1 MAYSELV
8 KSFERIRNY
17 MREFYVYGFKSR
29 DEYGMKSAR
38 SYDNERRRIE
48 SWLGDYM
55 SFHQES
61 SGKNVFLS
69 LDSRRVPRNPLYK
82 AFKAKSFTDKDITLH
97 FYILDILADGSVLS
111 SKEIVDRINDD
122 YLSHFNGD
130 FSLDESIQIGAIKL
144 NQALEVLDSFN
155 ERIAP
160 QYYTELHPKVA
171 EITKLSNR
179 DLQKGK
185 GFHTVF
191 DSFCDWCG
199 DDFVFLVWGTEDL
212 RILRKNMDLHNIDTS
227 FMPPCFNLQ
236 NIFVDQVTH
245 DTKQYAL
252 ANALA
257 IVGEVPFDSHDA
269 LNDARSAALLC
280 IHLGLIRGLNEY
292 KETVE
297 NRNGIVESY
306 EFEEPYADIGDAL
319 SDDYVVSFECPHC
332 GEIVWGENWI
342 RKTGTNLLSLSQCSD
357 GQEYLISLKFR
368 PIAENKV
375 VVKRLV
381 YALTDELRT
390 DYQQCMEQAA
400 AWSKYV
406 IPAYSF

>member
-1 MAYSELV
+1 MTINAAVETTQARHPVLSNGYGSIQIDGFSGLIPKKCFCIMAEGY
-8 KSFERIRNY
+8 RY
-17 MREFYVYGFKSR
+17 
-29 DEYGMKSAR
+29 
-38 SYDNERRRIE
+38 
-48 SWLGDYM
+48 
-55 SFHQES
+55 QEHGIS
-61 SGKNVFLS
+61 
-69 LDSRRVPRNPLYK
+69 
-82 AFKAKSFTDKDITLH
+82 T
-97 FYILDILADGSVLS
+97 GSVLFCQRAA
-111 SKEIVDRINDD
+111 EINDGVEWNQA
-122 YLSHFNGD
+122 LT
-130 FSLDESIQIGAIKL
+130 FSEMVKDPVFLTGEIIQIGAIKL
-144 NQALEVLDSFN
+144 NQTLEVVDSFN
-155 ERIAP
+155 EQIAP

-191 DSFCDWCG
+191 NSFCDWCG

-269 LNDARSAALLC
+269 LNDARSTALLC
-280 IHLGLIRGLNEY
+280 THLDLIRGLNEY

>member
-1 MAYSELV
+1 VEYIVMDMEWNQVLTFSEMV
-8 KSFERIRNY
+8 K
-17 MREFYVYGFKSR
+17 
-29 DEYGMKSAR
+29 DP
-38 SYDNERRRIE
+38 
-48 SWLGDYM
+48 
-55 SFHQES
+55 
-61 SGKNVFLS
+61 VFL
-69 LDSRRVPRNPLYK
+69 
-82 AFKAKSFTDKDITLH
+82 T
-97 FYILDILADGSVLS
+97 G
-111 SKEIVDRINDD
+111 EI
-122 YLSHFNGD
+122 
-130 FSLDESIQIGAIKL
+130 IQIGAIKL
-144 NQALEVLDSFN
+144 NQTLEVVDSFN

-191 DSFCDWCG
+191 NSFCDWCG

-212 RILRKNMDLHNIDTS
+212 RILRKNMELHNIDTS

-269 LNDARSAALLC
+269 LNDARSTALLC
-280 IHLGLIRGLNEY
+280 THLDLIRGLNEY

-390 DYQQCMEQAA
+390 DYQQCMEQAT

>member
-1 MAYSELV
+1 MPIGIIRIVRSFGHRQLYDDYNRTIEGAIAVEYIVMDMEWNQALNFSEMV
-8 KSFERIRNY
+8 K
-17 MREFYVYGFKSR
+17 
-29 DEYGMKSAR
+29 DP
-38 SYDNERRRIE
+38 
-48 SWLGDYM
+48 
-55 SFHQES
+55 
-61 SGKNVFLS
+61 VFL
-69 LDSRRVPRNPLYK
+69 
-82 AFKAKSFTDKDITLH
+82 T
-97 FYILDILADGSVLS
+97 G
-111 SKEIVDRINDD
+111 EI
-122 YLSHFNGD
+122 
-130 FSLDESIQIGAIKL
+130 IQIGAIKL
-144 NQALEVLDSFN
+144 NQTLEVVDSFN

-191 DSFCDWCG
+191 NSFCDWCG

-269 LNDARSAALLC
+269 LNDARSTALLC
-280 IHLGLIRGLNEY
+280 THLDLIRGLNEY

-297 NRNGIVESY
+297 NRDGIVESY

-342 RKTGTNLLSLSQCSD
+342 RKTGTSLLSLSQCSD

-381 YALTDELRT
+381 YALTDELQT

>member
-1 MAYSELV
+1 MTLCSWSGGRKIFV
-8 KSFERIRNY
+8 FCERIWISIILIPALCPRVSIY
-17 MREFYVYGFKSR
+17 RT
-29 DEYGMKSAR
+29 
-38 SYDNERRRIE
+38 
-48 SWLGDYM
+48 
-55 SFHQES
+55 
-61 SGKNVFLS
+61 S
-69 LDSRRVPRNPLYK
+69 LW
-82 AFKAKSFTDKDITLH
+82 
-97 FYILDILADGSVLS
+97 
-111 SKEIVDRINDD
+111 
-122 YLSHFNGD
+122 
-130 FSLDESIQIGAIKL
+130 IKL
-144 NQALEVLDSFN
+144 
-155 ERIAP
+155 
-160 QYYTELHPKVA
+160 H
-171 EITKLSNR
+171 
-179 DLQKGK
+179 
-185 GFHTVF
+185 
-191 DSFCDWCG
+191 
-199 DDFVFLVWGTEDL
+199 
-212 RILRKNMDLHNIDTS
+212 
-227 FMPPCFNLQ
+227 
-236 NIFVDQVTH
+236 FVDQVTH

-280 IHLGLIRGLNEY
+280 THLGLIRGLNEY
-292 KETVE
+292 KEAVE

-381 YALTDELRT
+381 HALTDELRT

>member
-1 MAYSELV
+1 MEYIVLDMEWNQALNFSEMV
-8 KSFERIRNY
+8 KEP
-17 MREFYVYGFKSR
+17 
-29 DEYGMKSAR
+29 
-38 SYDNERRRIE
+38 
-48 SWLGDYM
+48 
-55 SFHQES
+55 
-61 SGKNVFLS
+61 VFL
-69 LDSRRVPRNPLYK
+69 
-82 AFKAKSFTDKDITLH
+82 T
-97 FYILDILADGSVLS
+97 G
-111 SKEIVDRINDD
+111 EI
-122 YLSHFNGD
+122 
-130 FSLDESIQIGAIKL
+130 IQIGAIKL
-144 NQALEVLDSFN
+144 NQTLEVVDSFN

-191 DSFCDWCG
+191 NSFCDWCG

-269 LNDARSAALLC
+269 LNDARSTALLC
-280 IHLGLIRGLNEY
+280 THLDLIRGLNEY

>member
-1 MAYSELV
+1 MEYIVMDMEWNQALTFSEMV
-8 KSFERIRNY
+8 K
-17 MREFYVYGFKSR
+17 
-29 DEYGMKSAR
+29 DP
-38 SYDNERRRIE
+38 
-48 SWLGDYM
+48 
-55 SFHQES
+55 
-61 SGKNVFLS
+61 VFL
-69 LDSRRVPRNPLYK
+69 
-82 AFKAKSFTDKDITLH
+82 T
-97 FYILDILADGSVLS
+97 G
-111 SKEIVDRINDD
+111 EI
-122 YLSHFNGD
+122 
-130 FSLDESIQIGAIKL
+130 IQIGAIKL
-144 NQALEVLDSFN
+144 NQTLEVVDSFN
-155 ERIAP
+155 EQIAP

-179 DLQKGK
+179 VLQKGK

-191 DSFCDWCG
+191 NSFCDWCG

-236 NIFVDQVTH
+236 NIFADQVTH

-269 LNDARSAALLC
+269 LNDARSTALLC
-280 IHLGLIRGLNEY
+280 THLDLIRGLNEY

-319 SDDYVVSFECPHC
+319 NDDYVVSFECPHC

>member
-1 MAYSELV
+1 MDMEWNQALTFSEMV
-8 KSFERIRNY
+8 K
-17 MREFYVYGFKSR
+17 
-29 DEYGMKSAR
+29 DP
-38 SYDNERRRIE
+38 
-48 SWLGDYM
+48 
-55 SFHQES
+55 
-61 SGKNVFLS
+61 VFL
-69 LDSRRVPRNPLYK
+69 
-82 AFKAKSFTDKDITLH
+82 T
-97 FYILDILADGSVLS
+97 G
-111 SKEIVDRINDD
+111 EI
-122 YLSHFNGD
+122 
-130 FSLDESIQIGAIKL
+130 IQIGAIKL
-144 NQALEVLDSFN
+144 NQTLEVVDSFN
-155 ERIAP
+155 EQIAP

-191 DSFCDWCG
+191 NSFCDWCG

-257 IVGEVPFDSHDA
+257 IVGEVAFDSHDA
-269 LNDARSAALLC
+269 LNDARSTALLC
-280 IHLGLIRGLNEY
+280 THLDLIRGLNEY

-297 NRNGIVESY
+297 NRN
-306 EFEEPYADIGDAL
+306 
-319 SDDYVVSFECPHC
+319 
-332 GEIVWGENWI
+332 VWGENWI

>member
-1 MAYSELV
+1 M
-8 KSFERIRNY
+8 
-17 MREFYVYGFKSR
+17 
-29 DEYGMKSAR
+29 
-38 SYDNERRRIE
+38 
-48 SWLGDYM
+48 
-55 SFHQES
+55 
-61 SGKNVFLS
+61 
-69 LDSRRVPRNPLYK
+69 
-82 AFKAKSFTDKDITLH
+82 
-97 FYILDILADGSVLS
+97 
-111 SKEIVDRINDD
+111 
-122 YLSHFNGD
+122 
-130 FSLDESIQIGAIKL
+130 
-144 NQALEVLDSFN
+144 
-155 ERIAP
+155 
-160 QYYTELHPKVA
+160 
-171 EITKLSNR
+171 
-179 DLQKGK
+179 
-185 GFHTVF
+185 
-191 DSFCDWCG
+191 
-199 DDFVFLVWGTEDL
+199 FLVWG
-212 RILRKNMDLHNIDTS
+212 RKIFVFLRKNMDLHNIDTS

-269 LNDARSAALLC
+269 LNDARSTALLC
-280 IHLGLIRGLNEY
+280 THLDLIRGLNEY

-332 GEIVWGENWI
+332 GEIVWGE
-342 RKTGTNLLSLSQCSD
+342 KTGSERRVQISCLYHSAAMDKNTLLA
-357 GQEYLISLKFR
+357 SLKFR

>member
-1 MAYSELV
+1 M
-8 KSFERIRNY
+8 
-17 MREFYVYGFKSR
+17 
-29 DEYGMKSAR
+29 
-38 SYDNERRRIE
+38 
-48 SWLGDYM
+48 
-55 SFHQES
+55 
-61 SGKNVFLS
+61 
-69 LDSRRVPRNPLYK
+69 
-82 AFKAKSFTDKDITLH
+82 
-97 FYILDILADGSVLS
+97 
-111 SKEIVDRINDD
+111 
-122 YLSHFNGD
+122 FN
-130 FSLDESIQIGAIKL
+130 
-144 NQALEVLDSFN
+144 
-155 ERIAP
+155 
-160 QYYTELHPKVA
+160 
-171 EITKLSNR
+171 
-179 DLQKGK
+179 
-185 GFHTVF
+185 
-191 DSFCDWCG
+191 SFCDWCG

-269 LNDARSAALLC
+269 LNDARSTALLC
-280 IHLGLIRGLNEY
+280 THLDLIRGLNEY

>member
-1 MAYSELV
+1 
-8 KSFERIRNY
+8 
-17 MREFYVYGFKSR
+17 
-29 DEYGMKSAR
+29 
-38 SYDNERRRIE
+38 
-48 SWLGDYM
+48 
-55 SFHQES
+55 
-61 SGKNVFLS
+61 
-69 LDSRRVPRNPLYK
+69 
-82 AFKAKSFTDKDITLH
+82 
-97 FYILDILADGSVLS
+97 
-111 SKEIVDRINDD
+111 
-122 YLSHFNGD
+122 
-130 FSLDESIQIGAIKL
+130 
-144 NQALEVLDSFN
+144 
-155 ERIAP
+155 
-160 QYYTELHPKVA
+160 
-171 EITKLSNR
+171 
-179 DLQKGK
+179 
-185 GFHTVF
+185 
-191 DSFCDWCG
+191 
-199 DDFVFLVWGTEDL
+199 
-212 RILRKNMDLHNIDTS
+212 
-227 FMPPCFNLQ
+227 MPPCFNLQ

-257 IVGEVPFDSHDA
+257 IVCEVAFDSHDA
-269 LNDARSAALLC
+269 LNDARSTALLC
-280 IHLGLIRGLNEY
+280 THLDLIRGLNEY

>member
-1 MAYSELV
+1 M
-8 KSFERIRNY
+8 
-17 MREFYVYGFKSR
+17 
-29 DEYGMKSAR
+29 
-38 SYDNERRRIE
+38 
-48 SWLGDYM
+48 
-55 SFHQES
+55 
-61 SGKNVFLS
+61 
-69 LDSRRVPRNPLYK
+69 
-82 AFKAKSFTDKDITLH
+82 T
-97 FYILDILADGSVLS
+97 
-111 SKEIVDRINDD
+111 
-122 YLSHFNGD
+122 
-130 FSLDESIQIGAIKL
+130 
-144 NQALEVLDSFN
+144 
-155 ERIAP
+155 
-160 QYYTELHPKVA
+160 
-171 EITKLSNR
+171 NR

-191 DSFCDWCG
+191 NSFCDWCG

-269 LNDARSAALLC
+269 LNDARSTALLC
-280 IHLGLIRGLNEY
+280 THLDLIRGLNEY

-406 IPAYSF
+406 IPAYSFCLWGKTMLKLFDTVTLKNDDPETGVKAGTEGTIVDVLGNGKAFTVEFYDEDGNTIEASLYTEYTPAQLQKVETALTLT

>member
-1 MAYSELV
+1 MDMEWNQALTFSEMV
-8 KSFERIRNY
+8 K
-17 MREFYVYGFKSR
+17 
-29 DEYGMKSAR
+29 DP
-38 SYDNERRRIE
+38 
-48 SWLGDYM
+48 
-55 SFHQES
+55 
-61 SGKNVFLS
+61 VFL
-69 LDSRRVPRNPLYK
+69 
-82 AFKAKSFTDKDITLH
+82 T
-97 FYILDILADGSVLS
+97 G
-111 SKEIVDRINDD
+111 EI
-122 YLSHFNGD
+122 
-130 FSLDESIQIGAIKL
+130 IQIGAIKL
-144 NQALEVLDSFN
+144 NQTLEVVDSFN

-191 DSFCDWCG
+191 NSFCDWCG
-199 DDFVFLVWGTEDL
+199 
-212 RILRKNMDLHNIDTS
+212 
-227 FMPPCFNLQ
+227 
-236 NIFVDQVTH
+236 

-269 LNDARSAALLC
+269 LNDARSTALLC
-280 IHLGLIRGLNEY
+280 THLDLIRGLNEY

-332 GEIVWGENWI
+332 GEIVRGENRI